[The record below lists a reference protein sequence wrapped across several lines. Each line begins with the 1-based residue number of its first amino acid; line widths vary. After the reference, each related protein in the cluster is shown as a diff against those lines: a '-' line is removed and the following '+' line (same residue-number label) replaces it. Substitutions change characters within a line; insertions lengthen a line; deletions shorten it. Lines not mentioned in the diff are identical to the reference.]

1 VDPTADTTTHSAT
14 TFGQVMDLRSKM
26 RSASPSLTLFLVA
39 IVLRSASLVIAT
51 RVFGLEL
58 SGPAAFQ
65 DGPSYVSL
73 ASTWPLYPY
82 AETTGYFPFYPIVI
96 KLFALFIPSVELA
109 ALLVSLLAGSVAV
122 VMYGQVLRSYTESWF
137 EIALVF
143 CVLPFRWFNINQLAM
158 SESLFMLLLLLSV
171 LLTQKNHRVF
181 SGVVLGFSWLTRL
194 SGLLVMPAFL
204 FRSLRSHERAR
215 TLLWLVPAFVCL
227 GLLGLY
233 FAVRFHDPL
242 IYSRQNIGLWGG
254 GRFSYPFSAYA
265 AGFLDPGISLI
276 RKPYIAFVIIQ
287 YFGGLIV
294 GIVRWRRNRPE
305 WLFWILWALPFLLL
319 QTVLRGKGTNWGF
332 ISSARLMMPAA
343 PAILLFWLEGLSR
356 RTLYALFAVLVPLTF
371 LFNMAEFQAQIP

>member
-1 VDPTADTTTHSAT
+1 MDPTANTTTHSVTANIP
-14 TFGQVMDLRSKM
+14 VMDLRRRM
-26 RSASPSLTLFLVA
+26 RWAKPSLTLFVVA

-51 RVFGLEL
+51 RAFGLKL

-73 ASTWPLYPY
+73 AGNWPLYPY

-122 VMYGQVLRSYTESWF
+122 VIYGQVLRSYTESWF

-143 CVLPFRWFNINQLAM
+143 CVFPFRWFNINQLAM
-158 SESLFMLLLLLSV
+158 SESLFMLLLLLS
-171 LLTQKNHRVF
+171 LLLSQKNHRVF
-181 SGVVLGFSWLTRL
+181 SGFVLGFSWLTRL
-194 SGLLVMPAFL
+194 SGVLVLPAFL
-204 FRSLRSHERAR
+204 FRSVRSHERAR
-215 TLLWLVPAFVCL
+215 TLLWLLPASVCL

-242 IYSRQNIGLWGG
+242 IYSRQNAGLWGG
-254 GRFSYPFSAYA
+254 GRFSYPFSADA

-276 RKPYIAFVIIQ
+276 RKAYVAFVIIQ
-287 YFGGLIV
+287 YFGGLTV

-319 QTVLRGKGTNWGF
+319 QTVLRGKGINWGF

-343 PAILLFWLEGLSR
+343 PAILLVWLEGLSR

-371 LFNMAEFQAQIP
+371 LFTMAEFRAQIP